1 MDKSISYPELFD
13 DGSFYRDVYLN
24 SAIAQVIVD
33 SDLNIISANNGLCRD
48 LQVAPSDVT
57 GLTFCRVL
65 QCSHYKASHKCIEG
79 IYCDKCAFL
88 KTVRDI
94 LSTPSVAASSV
105 IQHPTRRR
113 KRGANRWFYLTGS
126 QIMADCDKPVAALA
140 FVEITDIKRQ
150 EIALRNKL
158 TLDLATG
165 VMNKLSFVN
174 SLQKTLEVCPDCGPF
189 TLSMIDFD
197 NFKDINDNFGHL
209 MGDKVLTVFSDI
221 AKKHVRKNDLIGRYG
236 GEEFVFAFFGADRK
250 QAFFIL
256 NRIHQEL
263 KKHFIDVIHVPV
275 TFSAGIMCVNPLEY
289 GPHRY
294 SDLIDQVDKML
305 YQAKER
311 GRSRAVSDNEEHVFN
326 AHLGESEQR

>member
-1 MDKSISYPELFD
+1 MEET
-13 DGSFYRDVYLN
+13 
-24 SAIAQVIVD
+24 Q
-33 SDLNIISANNGLCRD
+33 
-48 LQVAPSDVT
+48 
-57 GLTFCRVL
+57 
-65 QCSHYKASHKCIEG
+65 
-79 IYCDKCAFL
+79 CDKCAFVT
-88 KTVRDI
+88 TVRDI
-94 LSTPSVAASSV
+94 LSTPSVATSCV
-105 IQHPTRRR
+105 IQHPARRK

-126 QIMADCDKPVAALA
+126 QIMTDHDKPVAALA
-140 FVEITDIKRQ
+140 LVEITDIKRQ

-165 VMNKLSFVN
+165 VMNKLSFIN

-256 NRIHQEL
+256 NRIHEEL
-263 KKHFIDVIHVPV
+263 KKHFIDVIYIPV

-289 GPHRY
+289 GPHQY
-294 SDLIDQVDKML
+294 SELIDQVDKML

-311 GRSRAVSDNEEHVFN
+311 GRSRAVSNDEEHVFN
-326 AHLGESEQR
+326 ARLGESEQK